1 MPIQNGFRYI
11 LPRFKMISPKERNGL
26 KSILEMHLYFC
37 VPDFSRYKLCYLDF
51 IKINIF
57 IWEDKKSPI
66 WFWHNWVNVKT
77 KQKPQIYYKC
87 FTNFWWILKCFLL
100 LLDKRIQPTVC
111 RKLVCSSFVF
121 FRKKFF
127 LSFSML
133 YGVFLIAIRCKLYQ
147 VKRELIIYILFVTRY
162 LKTKLFQIMVFL
174 ANNVL

>member
-11 LPRFKMISPKERNGL
+11 LHRFRMISPKERNGL
-26 KSILEMHLYFC
+26 KSILKMHLYFC

-77 KQKPQIYYKC
+77 KQKPQLCYRIYYKC
-87 FTNFWWILKCFLL
+87 FTNFSWILKCFYCSWTKEFNPL
-100 LLDKRIQPTVC
+100 C

-121 FRKKFF
+121 FLKKFF
-127 LSFSML
+127 LKFLNVIWSFPYSYSL
-133 YGVFLIAIRCKLYQ
+133 QTLSS
-147 VKRELIIYILFVTRY
+147 
-162 LKTKLFQIMVFL
+162 
-174 ANNVL
+174 